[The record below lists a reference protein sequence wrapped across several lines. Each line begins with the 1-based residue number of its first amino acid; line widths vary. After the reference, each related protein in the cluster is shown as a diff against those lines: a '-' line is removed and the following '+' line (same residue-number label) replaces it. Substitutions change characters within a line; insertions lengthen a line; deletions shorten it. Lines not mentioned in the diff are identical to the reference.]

1 MTLLVVIG
9 VWCIAD
15 LAKPL
20 SDLANI
26 ANDEQVATI
35 TVAQNGLLS
44 ADYLAAVIPLLLA
57 LGGSF
62 IAFLGMNR
70 LKMFDE
76 RIDQTRAEMLKEIES
91 RVKSEVAIDRVEF
104 SNQILQSV
112 SGEQEKFHG
121 VVADADRELLEH
133 KEKCI
138 VEIMDKFDSFEKK
151 YAWLE
156 ATIANKEADLD
167 FHTVDDAH
175 KLVEQLRKAKPVG
188 YIGIIKK
195 NS

>member
-1 MTLLVVIG
+1 M
-9 VWCIAD
+9 
-15 LAKPL
+15 
-20 SDLANI
+20 
-26 ANDEQVATI
+26 
-35 TVAQNGLLS
+35 LS

-76 RIDQTRAEMLKEIES
+76 RINQTRAEMLKEIES
-91 RVKSEVAIDRVEF
+91 RVKGEVAVDRVEF

-112 SGEQEKFHG
+112 SSEQVKFYEA
-121 VVADADRELLEH
+121 VADADKELLAR

-138 VEIMDKFDSFEKK
+138 SEIADKFDSFEKK

-156 ATIANKEADLD
+156 ATVANKEADLD

-175 KLVEQLRKAKPVG
+175 KFV
-188 YIGIIKK
+188 
-195 NS
+195 